1 MKMFLLWLVHQQIK
15 HYVIQDAHSFS
26 MITLIFNGIV
36 PEENFLILSD
46 FLEWE
51 RGM

>member
-1 MKMFLLWLVHQQIK
+1 
-15 HYVIQDAHSFS
+15 

-36 PEENFLILSD
+36 PEENVHILSD

-51 RGM
+51 RGT